1 MLSQKLMIGW
11 IGLLLSAWGGYY
23 FYSNNSSDTTT
34 TGASRILTV
43 STGSTESTIKAT
55 GNISAF
61 EESTLSFG
69 REGIVAA
76 IYKNE
81 WDTVKTWDLI
91 AEISAW
97 TVSLDM
103 ESAERNLS
111 DAQATYDEL
120 FDDPDPADVARA
132 RAALEESESSLT
144 LMEWQYEALLIE
156 QKNKLSESNENLSLL
171 KQKLALAESEYEYTE
186 KNITPDDETD
196 NLEKDIESAWNLV
209 EDTARSF
216 EATIDSAES
225 ITGMDYKASELYG
238 DIGSLDTALK
248 TRTDILYQTILD
260 NNSIYQTGVVDIRN
274 NNKQK
279 EFDTVYGWLQDTKIV
294 VTDLISLFN
303 LILQELDATP
313 ANSSWSSTKIDT
325 ARSDIQTILSSL
337 ASKQNTI
344 NSTLITLKNYG
355 SDELQDLADK
365 NTLASKSQSLESA
378 KIAVAKAERDIETLK
393 KDQELSRIS
402 SQNNIKKQ
410 KNTIEQNTYSYQDL
424 TDGPTATEK
433 RNAESKLISAR
444 ISLEKSKEWMKDY
457 QITASFDGTVEDI
470 PWAVW
475 ETAETS
481 KWILIANKN
490 AYKIELSLDQID
502 IVKIKE
508 WMPAKVTLDAYANQ
522 EFTGSV
528 ISISATPT
536 ITSGV
541 VSYTAT
547 VWLSIDDVEVMSNM
561 STTVTIIITS
571 NNDTILI
578 PSWAITSR
586 AGKSYVTISPARWTT
601 GKTEEREVTLGTT
614 TNWQVQVLSWLTIGE
629 HILISTG
636 SNTSGTR
643 TRGQSGST
651 NTTNSNQLLRG
662 VTGGGAGGG
671 GGAPRG
677 F

>member
-103 ESAERNLS
+103 ESAGRNLS

-120 FDDPDPADVARA
+120 FDDPDPADFARA

-186 KNITPDDETD
+186 KNITPDDETN

-238 DIGSLDTALK
+238 DIGSLNTALK
-248 TRTDILYQTILD
+248 TRTDILYQTVLD

-279 EFDTVYGWLQDTKIV
+279 EFDTVYAWLQDTKAV

-424 TDGPTATEK
+424 IDGPTATEK

-502 IVKIKE
+502 IVKVKE
-508 WMPAKVTLDAYANQ
+508 WMPAKVTLDAYANK

-561 STTVTIIITS
+561 STTVTIIIAS